1 MSRTKMRAPGNNSEK
16 KDKYRAKK
24 LAEKLAAA
32 ENTTAGEGPAAVGK
46 DKKAKKEKKGMKE
59 KKEKK
64 DKKSNPEAV
73 AEPTLETP
81 AAESAAAPTTAE
93 SEAPAAAKDASSP
106 SKKRKRDTTTS
117 EIEIDVT
124 LPEPP
129 SKKAL
134 RKLKKHPDLADKL
147 IKPSPV
153 AAGASSTP
161 KAAEKTAENFPEHSS
176 QVRSKWGIWIGNLG
190 FSTTRPQLEEFLT
203 RPPSTIQRIEVTR
216 INLPT
221 DPRTKRNRGFAY
233 IDFANEK
240 ALDYALQL
248 TETLFLGR
256 KVLIKNSNDFS
267 GRGSGTTPDGSSSG
281 PVKLGPNLSS
291 KPPSKI
297 LFVGN
302 LDFATTEEDLKAH
315 FAFAGPIH
323 KIRLATFEDTG
334 KCKGFGFVDFED
346 IDSVKRAMLGLSA
359 EEEAAKPALEGKEEE
374 ELAKRQKKRRFLGT
388 RQIKMEY
395 GEDSSVR
402 YKKRF
407 GKDRPEGERAERVEV
422 EEFKPRQK
430 RAPKADE
437 DDWAERAWEERRQ
450 KQDKRD
456 TDPGAV
462 YSNDVRRTGAITE
475 SKGTKMKFD

>member
-1 MSRTKMRAPGNNSEK
+1 MSRTKMRGPGRGSEK
-16 KDKYRAKK
+16 KDKFRATK
-24 LAEKLAAA
+24 LVEKLAAA
-32 ENTTAGEGPAAVGK
+32 ENTTAGEEPAEGEDK
-46 DKKAKKEKKGMKE
+46 KKAKKEKKDKKEKKE

-64 DKKSNPEAV
+64 DKKPAPE
-73 AEPTLETP
+73 
-81 AAESAAAPTTAE
+81 AAESAAPAE
-93 SEAPAAAKDASSP
+93 SEAPPTAAPEDASSP

-153 AAGASSTP
+153 AAPGTTP
-161 KAAEKTAENFPEHSS
+161 KPAEEFPEHSS
-176 QVRSKWGIWIGNLG
+176 QARSKWGIWIGNLG

-221 DPRTKRNRGFAY
+221 DPHTKRNRGFAY
-233 IDFANEK
+233 IDFANQK
-240 ALDYALQL
+240 ALDYALTL

-256 KVLIKNSNDFS
+256 KVLIKNANDFS
-267 GRGSGTTPDGSSSG
+267 GRGSGTNPDGSGG
-281 PVKLGPNLSS
+281 PVKLGPNLAS

-302 LDFATTEEDLKAH
+302 LDFATTDEDLKSH
-315 FAFAGPIH
+315 FAFAGPIQ

-359 EEEAAKPALEGKEEE
+359 EEEAAKAGLEGKEEE
-374 ELAKRQKKRRFLGT
+374 ELAKRQRKRRFLGT

-407 GKDRPEGERAERVEV
+407 GKERPEGEKEGKRGERVEV
-422 EEFKPRQK
+422 EEREPRQK
-430 RAPKADE
+430 RAPRKE
-437 DDWAERAWEERRQ
+437 D
-450 KQDKRD
+450 
-456 TDPGAV
+456 
-462 YSNDVRRTGAITE
+462 
-475 SKGTKMKFD
+475 

>member
-1 MSRTKMRAPGNNSEK
+1 MRGPGRGSEK
-16 KDKYRAKK
+16 KDKFRAEK
-24 LAEKLAAA
+24 LAEKLAAG
-32 ENTTAGEGPAAVGK
+32 EEPAGKE
-46 DKKAKKEKKGMKE
+46 DKKAKKEKKDSSKKE

-64 DKKSNPEAV
+64 DKKPAPEAAAAA
-73 AEPTLETP
+73 AEPTSETP
-81 AAESAAAPTTAE
+81 TAESAAPTAAP
-93 SEAPAAAKDASSP
+93 KDASSP
-106 SKKRKRDTTTS
+106 TKKRKRDSTTS

-153 AAGASSTP
+153 AAPGTAP
-161 KAAEKTAENFPEHSS
+161 KPAEEFPEHSS
-176 QVRSKWGIWIGNLG
+176 QARSKWGIWIGNLG

-221 DPRTKRNRGFAY
+221 DPHTKRNKGFAY
-233 IDFANEK
+233 IDFANQK
-240 ALDYALQL
+240 ALDYALTL

-267 GRGSGTTPDGSSSG
+267 GRGSGTALDGSGG
-281 PVKLGPNLSS
+281 PVKLGPNLAS

-302 LDFATTEEDLKAH
+302 LDFATTEEDLKSH
-315 FAFAGPIH
+315 FAFAGPIQ

-359 EEEAAKPALEGKEEE
+359 EEEAAKPGLEGKEEE
-374 ELAKRQKKRRFLGT
+374 ELAKRQRKRRFLGT

-407 GKDRPEGERAERVEV
+407 GKERPEGEKEERGERVEV
-422 EEFKPRQK
+422 EERQPRKK
-430 RAPKADE
+430 RAPKAE
-437 DDWAERAWEERRQ
+437 DDWAERAWEEKRQ
-450 KQDKRD
+450 RQDKRD
-456 TDPGAV
+456 SNPGAV